1 MMTRVGDVGASRF
14 GSVAVLGLLMGA
26 FLCAAQGLG
35 APAWTAW
42 VVGVII
48 ALAVADEVFPRAVT
62 RLLARLYVRLR
73 KTGERERYV
82 SPSETERKRY
92 LAAVEELTTHAV
104 HDAVSNLQAVDTV
117 RRLAAIEVLER
128 LWFIA
133 DAVTALTDLVG
144 DASQP
149 EEVRR
154 RSSDAIRE
162 VEEKIEDVRKVAHVS
177 Q

>member
-1 MMTRVGDVGASRF
+1 MTGVGDVGVSRF
-14 GSVAVLGLLMGA
+14 GSIAVLGLLMGA
-26 FLCAAQGLG
+26 FLRAAFGLG
-35 APAWTAW
+35 APMWTAFA
-42 VVGVII
+42 VGLVI

-73 KTGERERYV
+73 KTGEREWYV
-82 SPSETERKRY
+82 SPSEAQRKRY
-92 LAAVEELTTHAV
+92 LAAVEELTDYAV

-117 RRLAAIEVLER
+117 RRIAAIEVLER
-128 LWFIA
+128 LWFA
-133 DAVTALTDLVG
+133 AAAVSALTDLAG

-154 RSSDAIRE
+154 RSSEAIRE